1 MSITEK
7 ERERDEGY
15 EMASQMFRYFFAGC
29 MLFIIAA
36 ILIVIVI

>member
-1 MSITEK
+1 MSITTE
-7 ERERDEGY
+7 EERDEGY